1 MATKVPQKS
10 AFNIA
15 GNYQIYL
22 TRCELGACLFSV
34 ISTALSFFEFYTYI
48 KNPVTVIS
56 IVLLITICFLQV
68 RFHSTYREAESVR
81 RDGLIDHCFGTI
93 MADTQSEGY
102 YDSDDIDSG
111 FKKLLASIHESSL
124 LSSAIIDGMLKRQEK
139 ITFIGGV
146 FVVIACVARSI
157 QSELFLAIL
166 NGFLSLRLIGNYCE
180 LRSLRAEIRN
190 VLDKCKHIC
199 EDHASSRRKT
209 FSTQQQA
216 HLIRECIH
224 YECALAY
231 ASIMLD
237 EDLYQQPNLT
247 HEKEWKAIKA
257 RYYD

>member
-10 AFNIA
+10 AFNTA
-15 GNYQIYL
+15 SKYQVYL

-34 ISTALSFFEFYTYI
+34 ISTALSFFEFYAYI

-56 IVLLITICFLQV
+56 VAFLIAICFFQM
-68 RFHSTYREAESVR
+68 RFRSTYREAESVR
-81 RDGLIDHCFGTI
+81 RDGLIDHSFGTK

-102 YDSDDIDSG
+102 YDSVDINSG

-124 LSSAIIDGMLKRQEK
+124 LSSVIIEGMLKRQER
-139 ITFIGGV
+139 ITFIGGI
-146 FVVIACVARSI
+146 FVVTACVTRSI

-166 NGFLSLRLIGNYCE
+166 NGFLSLRLLGDYCE
-180 LRSLRAEIRN
+180 LHALRSEIRN
-190 VLDKCKHIC
+190 VLEKCKHIC
-199 EDHASSRRKT
+199 EDRASSHRKT
-209 FSTQQQA
+209 FSAQQQA
-216 HLIRECIH
+216 HLIRECIR

-237 EDLYQQPNLT
+237 EDLYKQLNLT
-247 HEKEWKAIKA
+247 HEKEWQAVKE